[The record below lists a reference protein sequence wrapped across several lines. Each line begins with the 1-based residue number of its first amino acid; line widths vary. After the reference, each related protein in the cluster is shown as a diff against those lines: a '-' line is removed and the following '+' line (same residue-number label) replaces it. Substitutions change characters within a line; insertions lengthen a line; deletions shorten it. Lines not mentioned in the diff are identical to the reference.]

1 MFCFQPIGD
10 LMTRKGLFDSILQG
24 CIPVTFD
31 VLTAK
36 VMYTWHW
43 EESFW
48 SEVLVEYN
56 FHPVAFRY
64 FDPVKD
70 LQAMLANRSEE
81 VARKQRLI
89 RERVFELQYSLESY
103 LEDIDDDTCA
113 PWISNHQ
120 LPILINDT
128 VVEREEDV
136 SCSISNSKLYTSQK
150 VLSSSKTKAN
160 WPVDSYGNPKVD
172 AYEKIILQIFGWHS
186 GEFPDVRNATIPECW
201 NGYLN
206 VTANKCIPGLDPTLP
221 ETKALLAKQE
231 KERLER
237 ERLNATTIA
246 NATISN

>member
-1 MFCFQPIGD
+1 
-10 LMTRKGLFDSILQG
+10 MTRKGLFDSILQG

-48 SEVLVEYN
+48 KDILIEYS

-70 LQAMLANRSEE
+70 LQAMLANKSEE
-81 VARKQRLI
+81 VARKQKLI

-103 LEDIDDDTCA
+103 LEDDDDVSCA

-120 LPILINDT
+120 APIVVNDT
-128 VVEREEDV
+128 VVESVEDT
-136 SCSISNSKLYTSQK
+136 SCSISNSNFYSPQK
-150 VLSSSKTKAN
+150 VRPATPKKKSN
-160 WPVDSYGNPKVD
+160 WPIDSNGNPQVD
-172 AYEKIILQIFGWHS
+172 AYEKIMLQIFDWHS
-186 GEFPDVRNATIPECW
+186 GRAPDVRNGTVPECW

-206 VTANKCIPGLDPTLP
+206 VTANKCIPGLDPDLP
-221 ETKALLAKQE
+221 ETKVLLAKQE
-231 KERLER
+231 KERQEKLKAVNATVATA
-237 ERLNATTIA
+237 NATT
-246 NATISN
+246 TK

>member
-1 MFCFQPIGD
+1 
-10 LMTRKGLFDSILQG
+10 MTRKGLFDSILQG

-48 SEVLVEYN
+48 KEILIEYS

-70 LQAMLANRSEE
+70 LQTFLANRSEE
-81 VARKQRLI
+81 VKRKQKLI
-89 RERVFELQYSLESY
+89 RERVFQLQYSLESY
-103 LEDIDDDTCA
+103 LEDENDNSCL

-120 LPILINDT
+120 IPFIFNDT
-128 VVEREEDV
+128 VIETEEDT
-136 SCSISNSKLYTSQK
+136 SCSISNSKLYTKHK
-150 VLSSSKTKAN
+150 VYPANPKNKLN
-160 WPVDSYGNPKVD
+160 WPLDSKGNPQVD
-172 AYEKIILQIFGWHS
+172 AYEKIILQIFDWNAGRV
-186 GEFPDVRNATIPECW
+186 PDIRNGTVPECW

-206 VTANKCIPGLDPTLP
+206 VSENRCIPGLDPSLP

-231 KERLER
+231 KERLEK
-237 ERLNATTIA
+237 EKLNTTV
-246 NATISN
+246 SNSTLVKIE

>member
-1 MFCFQPIGD
+1 
-10 LMTRKGLFDSILQG
+10 MTRKGLFDSILQG

-48 SEVLVEYN
+48 KEILIEYN

-70 LQAMLANRSEE
+70 LQAMLSNRSGE

-103 LEDIDDDTCA
+103 LEDDDDVTCA

-120 LPILINDT
+120 VPILINDT
-128 VVEREEDV
+128 IVEPEEDT
-136 SCSISNSKLYTSQK
+136 SCSISNSKFYSPQK
-150 VLSSSKTKAN
+150 VRPTTPKKKKN
-160 WPVDSYGNPKVD
+160 WPLDADGNPHTD
-172 AYEKIILQIFGWHS
+172 AYEKIMLQIFDWHS
-186 GEFPDVRNATIPECW
+186 GRIPDIRNGTVPECW

-206 VTANKCIPGLDPTLP
+206 VTANKCIPGLDPDLP

-231 KERLER
+231 KERQEKLK
-237 ERLNATTIA
+237 AA
-246 NATISN
+246 NATNTNTTTT

>member
-1 MFCFQPIGD
+1 
-10 LMTRKGLFDSILQG
+10 MTRKGLFDSILQG

-48 SEVLVEYN
+48 EEVLVQYN

-103 LEDIDDDTCA
+103 VEDNDDITCA
-113 PWISNHQ
+113 PWITNHQ
-120 LPILINDT
+120 IPYLFNET
-128 VVEREEDV
+128 VIEPEEDV
-136 SCSISNSKLYTSQK
+136 SCSTSNSKHYTPRK
-150 VLSSSKTKAN
+150 VHPSNPTKKAN
-160 WPVDSYGNPKVD
+160 WPTDSNGSPQVD
-172 AYEKIILQIFGWHS
+172 AYEKIIIQIFDWHS
-186 GEFPDVRNATIPECW
+186 GRVPDIRNGTVPECW

-206 VTANKCIPGLDPTLP
+206 VTANKCIPGLDPDLP
-221 ETKALLAKQE
+221 ETKAILAKQE

-237 ERLNATTIA
+237 LEKEKTMNATTT
-246 NATISN
+246 NSSRKRH